1 MYEEAKYLTY
11 KVAGRYFNSLLG
23 KSRINIVKLI

>member
-1 MYEEAKYLTY
+1 MYEEAKQPCY

-23 KSRINIVKLI
+23 GLKDNELN